1 MTSDLVFAHVF
12 SSRVKS
18 TLCRVLGGGESLLSL
33 FLLRRRAV
41 SSLSQQ
47 SSLIGN
53 RLEQGCDCIAIRQS
67 FHGGRSNVT
76 PFAMA
81 CTREMR
87 SPAHSFLASSPL
99 LALKLLCFR
108 DFVAGVLF
116 AARSFSATIP
126 MTRIFSSTTGRYSR

>member
-1 MTSDLVFAHVF
+1 VQ
-12 SSRVKS
+12 
-18 TLCRVLGGGESLLSL
+18 CLGRWRKLAEP
-33 FLLRRRAV
+33 FPLRRRAV

-99 LALKLLCFR
+99 LALKLLCLR
-108 DFVAGVLF
+108 DFVAGVF
-116 AARSFSATIP
+116 VR
-126 MTRIFSSTTGRYSR
+126 REIFQCHNTHDAHIFVTTGRYSR